1 MGLVYKKKNV
11 MNKKSSMVMV
21 AFVLG
26 ALISITIQACG
37 GDENKFDGS
46 GNFGSST
53 NCECSWVSQNIDY
66 SETCDENGEITSRV
80 DYAYD
85 NRGRMIE
92 SKVVHYVKGYPSGKR
107 HLAYTNYSTY
117 TYSDSDD
124 CRYGRIISIYY
135 NEDGS
140 VRSEDR
146 SSDKLVLYK
155 K

>member
-1 MGLVYKKKNV
+1 
-11 MNKKSSMVMV
+11 MNKKLSMVTV

-37 GDENKFDGS
+37 GDGNKFGGS
-46 GNFGSST
+46 GNSGSST
-53 NCECSWVSQNIDY
+53 NCECSWGSQNIDY
-66 SETCDENGEITSRV
+66 SETCDENGEITYRV

-92 SKVVHYVKGYPSGKR
+92 SKVVQYVKGYPSGKR
-107 HLAYTNYSTY
+107 YLFYTNHSTY

-124 CRYGRIISIYY
+124 CRYGRTISIYY